1 MANITNIPK
10 SPVAKHINTF
20 NKPAT
25 HEDKKE
31 LEKGGYEKHR
41 PTKQKLEH
49 NNLYWR

>member
-1 MANITNIPK
+1 MANTPNVHK

-31 LEKGGYEKHR
+31 LEKGGYEKHK
-41 PTKQKLEH
+41 PTKQKLEQE
-49 NNLYWR
+49 YEMWK